1 MRFGYV
7 AFIYYGQ
14 SQSEAKVMEIC
25 PGVWTDSYIIHEVTK
40 VKTAQMLFY
49 LRALSGLNWL
59 NDSHVVLCNMTV
71 FVFIAT
77 RTRTDREKTTA
88 TML

>member
-1 MRFGYV
+1 
-7 AFIYYGQ
+7 
-14 SQSEAKVMEIC
+14 
-25 PGVWTDSYIIHEVTK
+25 
-40 VKTAQMLFY
+40 
-49 LRALSGLNWL
+49 
-59 NDSHVVLCNMTV
+59 MTV